1 MNRNNNIF
9 IAKAAVGLAGVL
21 LLSLVATLGQ
31 SQNAKDW
38 IERALLLDPDNILMR
53 YNLACALATDI
64 KDYDRAL
71 EVLTPYFERTVSRT
85 QLRHAEVDPDLD
97 PIRDDPKFTEMMTA
111 AKARLE
117 TA

>member
-1 MNRNNNIF
+1 MSGATALDLRWP
-9 IAKAAVGLAGVL
+9 VGVLFTALGLILAGYGL
-21 LLSLVATLGQ
+21 
-31 SQNAKDW
+31 
-38 IERALLLDPDNILMR
+38 
-53 YNLACALATDI
+53 ALATDI